1 MLAHK
6 YHEHFD
12 YSRQA
17 IASASSRLAEEHRA
31 TTGSDRSYLLVAA
44 AAKRGRTGAG
54 VRSYRFVF
62 ASLPRVRSDPP
73 PFIVR
78 AVLAAGYLFA
88 SCAVRSFVVKAA
100 GSAQVTLVLKATSGV
115 LAVLKATSF
124 VAPCPRFSL
133 SAGRPPR

>member
-6 YHEHFD
+6 YHEDFY

-44 AAKRGRTGAG
+44 AAKRGRTGA
-54 VRSYRFVF
+54 
-62 ASLPRVRSDPP
+62 D
-73 PFIVR
+73 R
-78 AVLAAGYLFA
+78 ARCAGFKAGYLFA